1 MSRKKVQHVG
11 KILFSILSVLL
22 GFLGILLFT
31 SSRWMLATWAH
42 LDMEELV
49 YHLKAPLEGT
59 SKDVLWSYVWSCGM
73 ISFAVLAILIAL
85 FIVLRHRKKV
95 EIILGCICI
104 ALGIALS
111 SYSLYNVWT
120 TLDIDTYLHI
130 QNSYSTLIEDNYVNP
145 SQTTITFPEKK
156 RNLIYIYLES
166 MESTYSDKKDGGAYD
181 HNFIPALTNLALD
194 NINFSNSD
202 KLGGAYPTTGTTW
215 TMGGLFAQTS
225 GLPLKLSIQGNEMA
239 YQDSFFPQLST
250 LGDVLNEA
258 GYKQY
263 FMMGSDAAFGGR
275 KNYFTSHGDYEI
287 DDYYWAISEGL
298 IPEGYYQWWGY
309 EDAKLFEYAKD
320 KLTEISKNDEPFNF
334 SMLTVATHFEDGYKC
349 DECDEKQYGDD
360 HYGMVIDCSSSRVS
374 EFIDWIKEQPFYE
387 NTTIIL
393 SGDHLTMDSD
403 FCENIDEDYQRS
415 TYNAILNSPILPVH
429 EKNRIFTTMD
439 MFPTTLA
446 SLGAVI
452 DGDRLGL
459 GTNLFSD
466 KPTLA
471 EELGFDELNR
481 QLSMGSRFFDELD
494 ADLTPVWVGDGE
506 YQKFYIKEED
516 RFANNEWVTYNPHQ
530 LWADGKQSYF
540 IDKDGHAVSGWQK
553 LEDGKWYHFSES
565 DYHLIEGPC
574 DTNPELEE
582 ETPDSTS
589 VSDISSASSFTENDL
604 DSTVES
610 SSSGIDEDDFSENE
624 DNSKTIRHL
633 GSSAEDDPHDL
644 SPIDYQ

>member
-1 MSRKKVQHVG
+1 MSRQKLQHAG

-22 GFLGILLFT
+22 GFFGILLFT
-31 SSRWMLATWAH
+31 SSRWMLSTWAH

-49 YHLKAPLEGT
+49 YHLKAPIEGT
-59 SKDVLWSYVWSCGM
+59 SKDVIWSYVWSCGL

-85 FIVLRHRKKV
+85 FIILRHRKKV
-95 EIILGCICI
+95 EIILGSICI
-104 ALGIALS
+104 VLGIALS
-111 SYSLYNVWT
+111 SYSFYNVWM
-120 TLDIDTYLHI
+120 TLDIDTYLHS
-130 QNSYSTLIEDNYVNP
+130 QSSYSTLIEDNYINP
-145 SQTTITFPEKK
+145 AQTTIIFPEKK

-181 HNFIPALTNLALD
+181 HNYIPALTELALD

-202 KLGGAYPTTGTTW
+202 KLGGAYPTTGATW

-239 YQDSFFPQLST
+239 YQDSFFPQIST
-250 LGDVLNEA
+250 LGDVLADA

-287 DDYYWAISEGL
+287 DDYYWAIDQGL

-320 KLTEISKNDEPFNF
+320 KLTEISKSDEPFNF

-349 DECDEKQYGDD
+349 DQCDEEQYGDD
-360 HYGMVIDCSSSRVS
+360 HYGMVIDCASDRVT
-374 EFIDWIKEQPFYE
+374 EFVNWIKQQPFYE
-387 NTTIIL
+387 NTTVIL

-415 TYNAILNSPILPVH
+415 TYNAILNSPITPVK
-429 EKNRIFTTMD
+429 EKNRVFTTMD
-439 MFPTTLA
+439 MFPTTVA

-466 KPTLA
+466 KETLA
-471 EELGFDELNR
+471 EQLGFDELNH
-481 QLSMGSRFFDELD
+481 QLSMSSHFFDELD
-494 ADLTPVWVGDGE
+494 ANLTPTWIGD
-506 YQKFYIKEED
+506 KFYIKEED
-516 RFANNEWVTYNPHQ
+516 RFACDEWVKYDPHQ
-530 LWADGKQSYF
+530 LWADGEQSYY
-540 IDKDGHAVSGWQK
+540 IDKDGHAASGWQK
-553 LEDGKWYHFSES
+553 LDDGKWYHFSDS
-565 DYHLIEGPC
+565 DHHLIEGPL
-574 DTNPELEE
+574 DSNPELDEE
-582 ETPDSTS
+582 SPAAD
-589 VSDISSASSFTENDL
+589 
-604 DSTVES
+604 S
-610 SSSGIDEDDFSENE
+610 SSSVTSSSIDSSSEVTDEEDDASP
-624 DNSKTIRHL
+624 HP
-633 GSSAEDDPHDL
+633 GVSSDEKEHDQ
-644 SPIDYQ
+644 SPMDYH

>member
-1 MSRKKVQHVG
+1 MSRQKLQHAG

-22 GFLGILLFT
+22 GFFGILLFT
-31 SSRWMLATWAH
+31 SSRWMLSTWAH

-49 YHLKAPLEGT
+49 YHLKAPIEGT
-59 SKDVLWSYVWSCGM
+59 SKDVIWSYVWSCGL

-85 FIVLRHRKKV
+85 FIILRHRKKV
-95 EIILGCICI
+95 EIILGSICI
-104 ALGIALS
+104 VLGIALS
-111 SYSLYNVWT
+111 SYSFYNVWM
-120 TLDIDTYLHI
+120 TLDIDTYLHS
-130 QNSYSTLIEDNYVNP
+130 QSSYSTLIEDNYINP
-145 SQTTITFPEKK
+145 AQTTIIFPEKK

-181 HNFIPALTNLALD
+181 HNYIPALTELALD

-202 KLGGAYPTTGTTW
+202 KLGGAYPTTGATW

-239 YQDSFFPQLST
+239 YQDSFFPQIST
-250 LGDVLNEA
+250 LGDVLADA

-287 DDYYWAISEGL
+287 DDYYWAIDQGL

-349 DECDEKQYGDD
+349 DQCDEEQYGDD
-360 HYGMVIDCSSSRVS
+360 HYGMVIDCASDRVT
-374 EFIDWIKEQPFYE
+374 EFVNWIKQQPFYE
-387 NTTIIL
+387 NTTVIL

-403 FCENIDEDYQRS
+403 FCENIDKDYQRS
-415 TYNAILNSPILPVH
+415 TYNAILNSPITPVK
-429 EKNRIFTTMD
+429 EKNRVFTTMD
-439 MFPTTLA
+439 MFPTTVA

-466 KPTLA
+466 KETLA
-471 EELGFDELNR
+471 EQLGFDELNH
-481 QLSMGSRFFDELD
+481 QLSMSSHFFDELD
-494 ADLTPVWVGDGE
+494 ANLTPTWIGD
-506 YQKFYIKEED
+506 KFYIKEED
-516 RFANNEWVTYNPHQ
+516 RFACDEWVKYDPHQ
-530 LWADGKQSYF
+530 LWADGEQSYY
-540 IDKDGHAVSGWQK
+540 IDKDGHAASGWQK
-553 LEDGKWYHFSES
+553 LDDGKWYHFSDS
-565 DYHLIEGPC
+565 DHHLIEGPL
-574 DTNPELEE
+574 DSNPELDEE
-582 ETPDSTS
+582 STAA
-589 VSDISSASSFTENDL
+589 D
-604 DSTVES
+604 S
-610 SSSGIDEDDFSENE
+610 SSSVTFSSIDSSSEVTDEEDDASP
-624 DNSKTIRHL
+624 HP
-633 GSSAEDDPHDL
+633 GVSSDEKEHDQ
-644 SPIDYQ
+644 SPMDYH

>member
-1 MSRKKVQHVG
+1 MSRQKLQHAG

-22 GFLGILLFT
+22 GFFGILLFT
-31 SSRWMLATWAH
+31 SSRWMLSTWAH

-49 YHLKAPLEGT
+49 YHLKAPIEGT
-59 SKDVLWSYVWSCGM
+59 SKDVIWSYVWSCGL

-85 FIVLRHRKKV
+85 FIILRHRKKV
-95 EIILGCICI
+95 EIILGSICI
-104 ALGIALS
+104 VLGIALS
-111 SYSLYNVWT
+111 SYSFYNVWM
-120 TLDIDTYLHI
+120 TLDIDTYLHS
-130 QNSYSTLIEDNYVNP
+130 QSSYSTLIEDNYINP
-145 SQTTITFPEKK
+145 AQTTIIFPEKK

-181 HNFIPALTNLALD
+181 HNYIPALTELALD

-202 KLGGAYPTTGTTW
+202 KLGGAYPTTGATW

-225 GLPLKLSIQGNEMA
+225 ALPLKLSIQGNEMA
-239 YQDSFFPQLST
+239 YQDSFFPQIST
-250 LGDVLNEA
+250 LGDVLADA

-287 DDYYWAISEGL
+287 DDYYWAIDQGL

-349 DECDEKQYGDD
+349 DQCDEEQYGDD
-360 HYGMVIDCSSSRVS
+360 HYGMVIDCDSDRVT
-374 EFIDWIKEQPFYE
+374 EFVDWIKQQPFYE
-387 NTTIIL
+387 NTTVIL

-415 TYNAILNSPILPVH
+415 TYNAILNSPITPVK
-429 EKNRIFTTMD
+429 EKNRVFTTMD
-439 MFPTTLA
+439 MFPTTVA

-466 KPTLA
+466 KETLA
-471 EELGFDELNR
+471 EQLGFDELNH
-481 QLSMGSRFFDELD
+481 QLSMSSHFFDELD
-494 ADLTPVWVGDGE
+494 ANLTPTWIGD
-506 YQKFYIKEED
+506 KFYIKEED
-516 RFANNEWVTYNPHQ
+516 RFACDEWVKYDPHQ
-530 LWADGKQSYF
+530 LWADGEQSYY
-540 IDKDGHAVSGWQK
+540 IDKDGHAASGWQK
-553 LEDGKWYHFSES
+553 LDDGKWYHFSDS
-565 DYHLIEGPC
+565 DHHLIEGPL
-574 DTNPELEE
+574 DSNPELDEE
-582 ETPDSTS
+582 SPAAD
-589 VSDISSASSFTENDL
+589 
-604 DSTVES
+604 S
-610 SSSGIDEDDFSENE
+610 SSSVTSSSIDSSSEVTDEEDDASP
-624 DNSKTIRHL
+624 HP
-633 GSSAEDDPHDL
+633 GVSSDEKEHDQ
-644 SPIDYQ
+644 SPMDYH

>member
-1 MSRKKVQHVG
+1 
-11 KILFSILSVLL
+11 
-22 GFLGILLFT
+22 
-31 SSRWMLATWAH
+31 
-42 LDMEELV
+42 
-49 YHLKAPLEGT
+49 
-59 SKDVLWSYVWSCGM
+59 
-73 ISFAVLAILIAL
+73 
-85 FIVLRHRKKV
+85 
-95 EIILGCICI
+95 
-104 ALGIALS
+104 
-111 SYSLYNVWT
+111 
-120 TLDIDTYLHI
+120 
-130 QNSYSTLIEDNYVNP
+130 
-145 SQTTITFPEKK
+145 
-156 RNLIYIYLES
+156 
-166 MESTYSDKKDGGAYD
+166 
-181 HNFIPALTNLALD
+181 
-194 NINFSNSD
+194 
-202 KLGGAYPTTGTTW
+202 
-215 TMGGLFAQTS
+215 
-225 GLPLKLSIQGNEMA
+225 
-239 YQDSFFPQLST
+239 
-250 LGDVLNEA
+250 
-258 GYKQY
+258 
-263 FMMGSDAAFGGR
+263 MMGSDAAFGGR

-633 GSSAEDDPHDL
+633 GSSVEDDPHDL

>member
-85 FIVLRHRKKV
+85 FIILRHRKKV

-181 HNFIPALTNLALD
+181 HNYIPALTTLALN

-202 KLGGAYPTTGTTW
+202 KLGGAYTTPGTTW

-360 HYGMVIDCSSSRVS
+360 HYGMVIDCSSDRVT
-374 EFIDWIKEQPFYE
+374 EFVEWIKQQPFYE
-387 NTTIIL
+387 NTTVIL

-415 TYNAILNSPILPVH
+415 TYNAILNSPITPVK
-429 EKNRIFTTMD
+429 EKNRLFTTMD
-439 MFPTTLA
+439 MFPTTIA

-466 KPTLA
+466 KETLA
-471 EELGFDELNR
+471 EQLGFEELNR
-481 QLSMGSRFFDELD
+481 QLSMSSRFFDELD
-494 ADLTPVWVGDGE
+494 ADLTPTWVDD
-506 YQKFYIKEED
+506 KFYIKDEE
-516 RFANNEWVTYNPHQ
+516 RFACDEWVKYDPHQ
-530 LWADGKQSYF
+530 LWADGEQLYY
-540 IDKDGHAVSGWQK
+540 IDKEGHAASGWQK
-553 LEDGKWYHFSES
+553 LDDGKWYHFSDS
-565 DYHLIEGPC
+565 DHHLIEGPL
-574 DTNPELEE
+574 DTNPEQPEE
-582 ETPDSTS
+582 ESTS
-589 VSDISSASSFTENDL
+589 ENSDVVD
-604 DSTVES
+604 S
-610 SSSGIDEDDFSENE
+610 SSEIHDYEETVTSNETTSESDEEDTDAEDEDSPYPGIYSEEE
-624 DNSKTIRHL
+624 DR
-633 GSSAEDDPHDL
+633 GQ
-644 SPIDYQ
+644 SPIDYH

>member
-1 MSRKKVQHVG
+1 MSRQKLQHAG

-22 GFLGILLFT
+22 GFFGILLFT
-31 SSRWMLATWAH
+31 SSRWMLSTWAH

-49 YHLKAPLEGT
+49 YHLKAPIEGT
-59 SKDVLWSYVWSCGM
+59 SKDVIWSYVWSCGL

-85 FIVLRHRKKV
+85 FIILRHRKKV
-95 EIILGCICI
+95 EIILGSICI
-104 ALGIALS
+104 VLGIALS
-111 SYSLYNVWT
+111 SYSFYNVWM
-120 TLDIDTYLHI
+120 TLDIDTYLHS
-130 QNSYSTLIEDNYVNP
+130 QSSYSTLIEDNYINP
-145 SQTTITFPEKK
+145 AQTTIIFPEKK

-181 HNFIPALTNLALD
+181 HNYIPALTELALD

-202 KLGGAYPTTGTTW
+202 KLGGAYPTTGATW

-225 GLPLKLSIQGNEMA
+225 ALPLKLSIQGNEMA
-239 YQDSFFPQLST
+239 YQDSFFPQIST
-250 LGDVLNEA
+250 LGDVLADA

-287 DDYYWAISEGL
+287 DDYYWAIDQGL

-349 DECDEKQYGDD
+349 DQCDEEQYGDD
-360 HYGMVIDCSSSRVS
+360 HYGMVIDCASDRVT
-374 EFIDWIKEQPFYE
+374 EFVDWIKQQPFYE
-387 NTTIIL
+387 NTTVIL

-415 TYNAILNSPILPVH
+415 TYNAILNSPITPVK
-429 EKNRIFTTMD
+429 EKNRVFTTMD
-439 MFPTTLA
+439 MFPTTVA

-466 KPTLA
+466 KETLA
-471 EELGFDELNR
+471 EQLGFDELNH
-481 QLSMGSRFFDELD
+481 QLSMSSHFFDELD
-494 ADLTPVWVGDGE
+494 ANLTPTWIGD
-506 YQKFYIKEED
+506 KFYIKEED
-516 RFANNEWVTYNPHQ
+516 RFACDEWVKYDPHQ
-530 LWADGKQSYF
+530 LWADGEQSYY
-540 IDKDGHAVSGWQK
+540 IDKDGHAASGWQK
-553 LEDGKWYHFSES
+553 LDDGKWYHFSDS
-565 DYHLIEGPC
+565 DHHLIEGPL
-574 DTNPELEE
+574 DSNPELDEE
-582 ETPDSTS
+582 SPAAD
-589 VSDISSASSFTENDL
+589 
-604 DSTVES
+604 S
-610 SSSGIDEDDFSENE
+610 SSSVTSSSIDSSSEVTDEEDDASP
-624 DNSKTIRHL
+624 HP
-633 GSSAEDDPHDL
+633 GVSSDEKEHDQ
-644 SPIDYQ
+644 SPMDYH

>member
-85 FIVLRHRKKV
+85 FIILRHRKKV

-360 HYGMVIDCSSSRVS
+360 HYGMVIDCSSSRVN

-540 IDKDGHAVSGWQK
+540 IDKD
-553 LEDGKWYHFSES
+553 
-565 DYHLIEGPC
+565 
-574 DTNPELEE
+574 
-582 ETPDSTS
+582 
-589 VSDISSASSFTENDL
+589 
-604 DSTVES
+604 
-610 SSSGIDEDDFSENE
+610 DFSENE

-633 GSSAEDDPHDL
+633 GSSAEDDPHNL

>member
-1 MSRKKVQHVG
+1 MSRQKLQHAG

-22 GFLGILLFT
+22 GFFGILLFT
-31 SSRWMLATWAH
+31 SSRWMLSTWAH

-49 YHLKAPLEGT
+49 YHLKAPIEGT
-59 SKDVLWSYVWSCGM
+59 SKDVIWSYVWSCGL

-85 FIVLRHRKKV
+85 FIILRHRKKV
-95 EIILGCICI
+95 EIILGSICI
-104 ALGIALS
+104 VLGIALS
-111 SYSLYNVWT
+111 SYSFYNVWM
-120 TLDIDTYLHI
+120 TLDIDTYLHS
-130 QNSYSTLIEDNYVNP
+130 QSSYSTLIEDNYINP
-145 SQTTITFPEKK
+145 AQTTIIFPEKK

-181 HNFIPALTNLALD
+181 HNYIPALTELALD

-202 KLGGAYPTTGTTW
+202 KLGGAYPTTGATW

-239 YQDSFFPQLST
+239 YQDSFFPQIST
-250 LGDVLNEA
+250 LGDVLADA

-287 DDYYWAISEGL
+287 DDYYWAIDQGL

-349 DECDEKQYGDD
+349 DQCDEEQYGDD
-360 HYGMVIDCSSSRVS
+360 HYGMVIDCASDRVT
-374 EFIDWIKEQPFYE
+374 EFVDWIKQQPFYE
-387 NTTIIL
+387 NTTVIL

-415 TYNAILNSPILPVH
+415 TYNAILNSPITPVK
-429 EKNRIFTTMD
+429 EKNRVFTTMD
-439 MFPTTLA
+439 MFPTTVA

-459 GTNLFSD
+459 GTNLFSG
-466 KPTLA
+466 KETLA
-471 EELGFDELNR
+471 EQLGFDELNH
-481 QLSMGSRFFDELD
+481 QLSMSSHFFDELD
-494 ADLTPVWVGDGE
+494 AELTPTWIGD
-506 YQKFYIKEED
+506 KFYIKEED
-516 RFANNEWVTYNPHQ
+516 RFACDEWVKYDPHQ
-530 LWADGKQSYF
+530 LWADGEQSYY
-540 IDKDGHAVSGWQK
+540 IDKDGHAASGWQK
-553 LEDGKWYHFSES
+553 LDDGKWYHFSDS
-565 DYHLIEGPC
+565 DHHLIEGPL
-574 DTNPELEE
+574 DSNPELDEE
-582 ETPDSTS
+582 STAA
-589 VSDISSASSFTENDL
+589 D
-604 DSTVES
+604 S
-610 SSSGIDEDDFSENE
+610 SSSVTSSSIDSSSEVTDEEDDASP
-624 DNSKTIRHL
+624 HP
-633 GSSAEDDPHDL
+633 GVSSDEKEHDQ
-644 SPIDYQ
+644 SPMDYH

>member
-1 MSRKKVQHVG
+1 
-11 KILFSILSVLL
+11 
-22 GFLGILLFT
+22 
-31 SSRWMLATWAH
+31 
-42 LDMEELV
+42 
-49 YHLKAPLEGT
+49 
-59 SKDVLWSYVWSCGM
+59 
-73 ISFAVLAILIAL
+73 
-85 FIVLRHRKKV
+85 
-95 EIILGCICI
+95 
-104 ALGIALS
+104 
-111 SYSLYNVWT
+111 
-120 TLDIDTYLHI
+120 
-130 QNSYSTLIEDNYVNP
+130 
-145 SQTTITFPEKK
+145 
-156 RNLIYIYLES
+156 
-166 MESTYSDKKDGGAYD
+166 
-181 HNFIPALTNLALD
+181 
-194 NINFSNSD
+194 
-202 KLGGAYPTTGTTW
+202 
-215 TMGGLFAQTS
+215 
-225 GLPLKLSIQGNEMA
+225 
-239 YQDSFFPQLST
+239 
-250 LGDVLNEA
+250 
-258 GYKQY
+258 
-263 FMMGSDAAFGGR
+263 
-275 KNYFTSHGDYEI
+275 
-287 DDYYWAISEGL
+287 
-298 IPEGYYQWWGY
+298 
-309 EDAKLFEYAKD
+309 
-320 KLTEISKNDEPFNF
+320 
-334 SMLTVATHFEDGYKC
+334 
-349 DECDEKQYGDD
+349 
-360 HYGMVIDCSSSRVS
+360 MVIDCSSSRVS

-494 ADLTPVWVGDGE
+494 ADLTPVWVDDGE

>member
-85 FIVLRHRKKV
+85 FIILRHRKKM

-393 SGDHLTMDSD
+393 SGDHLTMDAAYSD
-403 FCENIDEDYQRS
+403 SVDEDFHR
-415 TYNAILNSPILPVH
+415 TDFNVIINAAVEAENPHDRVFCALDL
-429 EKNRIFTTMD
+429 
-439 MFPTTLA
+439 FPTTLA
-446 SLGAVI
+446 ALGVEI
-452 DGDRLGL
+452 PGNRLGL
-459 GTNLFSD
+459 GANLFSD
-466 KPTLA
+466 EPTLCESMGT
-471 EELGFDELNR
+471 EEL
-481 QLSMGSRFFDELD
+481 
-494 ADLTPVWVGDGE
+494 AD
-506 YQKFYIKEED
+506 QIKQT
-516 RFANNEWVTYNPHQ
+516 NNYYNKHF
-530 LWADGKQSYF
+530 LYGKN
-540 IDKDGHAVSGWQK
+540 KA
-553 LEDGKWYHFSES
+553 
-565 DYHLIEGPC
+565 
-574 DTNPELEE
+574 
-582 ETPDSTS
+582 
-589 VSDISSASSFTENDL
+589 
-604 DSTVES
+604 
-610 SSSGIDEDDFSENE
+610 
-624 DNSKTIRHL
+624 
-633 GSSAEDDPHDL
+633 
-644 SPIDYQ
+644 

>member
-1 MSRKKVQHVG
+1 MSRQKLQHAG

-22 GFLGILLFT
+22 GFFGILLFT
-31 SSRWMLATWAH
+31 SSRWMLSTWAH

-49 YHLKAPLEGT
+49 YHLKAPIEGT
-59 SKDVLWSYVWSCGM
+59 SKDVIWSYVWSCGL

-85 FIVLRHRKKV
+85 FIILRHRKKV
-95 EIILGCICI
+95 EIILGSICI
-104 ALGIALS
+104 VLGIALS
-111 SYSLYNVWT
+111 SYSFYNVWM
-120 TLDIDTYLHI
+120 TLDIDTYLHS
-130 QNSYSTLIEDNYVNP
+130 QSSYSTLIEDNYINP
-145 SQTTITFPEKK
+145 AQTTIIFPEKK

-181 HNFIPALTNLALD
+181 HNYIPALTELALD

-202 KLGGAYPTTGTTW
+202 KLGGAYPTTGATW

-239 YQDSFFPQLST
+239 YQDSFFPQIST
-250 LGDVLNEA
+250 LGDVLADA

-287 DDYYWAISEGL
+287 DDYYWAIDQGL

-320 KLTEISKNDEPFNF
+320 KLTEISKSDEPFNF

-349 DECDEKQYGDD
+349 DQCDEEQYGDD
-360 HYGMVIDCSSSRVS
+360 HYGMVIDCASDRVT
-374 EFIDWIKEQPFYE
+374 EFVNWIKQQPFYE
-387 NTTIIL
+387 NTTVIL

-415 TYNAILNSPILPVH
+415 TYNAILNSPITPVK
-429 EKNRIFTTMD
+429 EKNRVFTTMD
-439 MFPTTLA
+439 MFPTTVA

-466 KPTLA
+466 KETLA
-471 EELGFDELNR
+471 EQLGFDELNH
-481 QLSMGSRFFDELD
+481 QLSMSSHFFDELD
-494 ADLTPVWVGDGE
+494 AELTPTWIGD
-506 YQKFYIKEED
+506 KFYIKEED
-516 RFANNEWVTYNPHQ
+516 RFACDEWVKYDPHQ
-530 LWADGKQSYF
+530 LWADGEQSYY
-540 IDKDGHAVSGWQK
+540 IDKDGHAASGWQK
-553 LEDGKWYHFSES
+553 LDDGKWYHFSDS
-565 DYHLIEGPC
+565 DHHLIEGPL
-574 DTNPELEE
+574 DSNPELDEE
-582 ETPDSTS
+582 SPAAD
-589 VSDISSASSFTENDL
+589 
-604 DSTVES
+604 S
-610 SSSGIDEDDFSENE
+610 SSSVTSSSIDSSSEVTDEEDDASP
-624 DNSKTIRHL
+624 HP
-633 GSSAEDDPHDL
+633 GVSSDEKEHDQ
-644 SPIDYQ
+644 SPMDYH

>member
-1 MSRKKVQHVG
+1 M
-11 KILFSILSVLL
+11 
-22 GFLGILLFT
+22 
-31 SSRWMLATWAH
+31 
-42 LDMEELV
+42 
-49 YHLKAPLEGT
+49 
-59 SKDVLWSYVWSCGM
+59 
-73 ISFAVLAILIAL
+73 
-85 FIVLRHRKKV
+85 

-298 IPEGYYQWWGY
+298 IPGR
-309 EDAKLFEYAKD
+309 L
-320 KLTEISKNDEPFNF
+320 
-334 SMLTVATHFEDGYKC
+334 
-349 DECDEKQYGDD
+349 
-360 HYGMVIDCSSSRVS
+360 
-374 EFIDWIKEQPFYE
+374 
-387 NTTIIL
+387 
-393 SGDHLTMDSD
+393 
-403 FCENIDEDYQRS
+403 
-415 TYNAILNSPILPVH
+415 LPV
-429 EKNRIFTTMD
+429 
-439 MFPTTLA
+439 
-446 SLGAVI
+446 V
-452 DGDRLGL
+452 GL
-459 GTNLFSD
+459 
-466 KPTLA
+466 
-471 EELGFDELNR
+471 
-481 QLSMGSRFFDELD
+481 
-494 ADLTPVWVGDGE
+494 
-506 YQKFYIKEED
+506 
-516 RFANNEWVTYNPHQ
+516 
-530 LWADGKQSYF
+530 
-540 IDKDGHAVSGWQK
+540 
-553 LEDGKWYHFSES
+553 
-565 DYHLIEGPC
+565 
-574 DTNPELEE
+574 
-582 ETPDSTS
+582 
-589 VSDISSASSFTENDL
+589 
-604 DSTVES
+604 
-610 SSSGIDEDDFSENE
+610 
-624 DNSKTIRHL
+624 
-633 GSSAEDDPHDL
+633 
-644 SPIDYQ
+644 